1 MHSVKVT
8 LKHLLLSLLRPTNK
22 SITLVV
28 VPLVHVAYSHH
39 SDESEE
45 EEQPL
50 QNLQQF
56 KLSGKA
62 HKQHTG
68 NCLAQCSSVSA
79 HPLLSLKRINT
90 TQNGR
95 HQPAIKTAFYCLPKT
110 LEDVSVTP
118 LLVLQ
123 RLQSSK

>member
-28 VPLVHVAYSHH
+28 VPLVHVAYSRH

-45 EEQPL
+45 EEQLL

-62 HKQHTG
+62 HK
-68 NCLAQCSSVSA
+68 
-79 HPLLSLKRINT
+79 
-90 TQNGR
+90 
-95 HQPAIKTAFYCLPKT
+95 
-110 LEDVSVTP
+110 
-118 LLVLQ
+118 
-123 RLQSSK
+123 